1 MVAVITGGSRG
12 IGRATAVALAEEGF
26 AVALLARSLAGL
38 DETRELVV
46 ERGGK
51 AIAAVADVTDPQA
64 VRDASVAV
72 AEQLGERVA
81 LLVNNAGSLRA
92 IGPVWEVNPDDW
104 WTDVRTSLGGAFVCC
119 REFVPGMIERG
130 EGRIVNL
137 TSYVAIRPTPYQTG
151 YAAGKAALASLT
163 EALAASLEGT
173 GVKAFSVAPGFTE
186 TEMTRNLV
194 ESEAG
199 QRWVPEAGKGR
210 IVDVERSARLIAF
223 LASGGGDVLNGRFIH
238 ALDDVDELLMRIDE
252 IRRDDLYAPRLR
264 RLRSEPTER
273 QEPGGLQDSSSP

>member
-1 MVAVITGGSRG
+1 VKSTGARVAVITGASRG

-92 IGPVWEVNPDDW
+92 IGPLWEVNPDDW
-104 WTDVRTSLGGAFVCC
+104 WTDIRTSLGGAFVCC
-119 REFVPGMIERG
+119 REFVPGMIERE

-137 TSYVAIRPTPYQTG
+137 TSYVAVRPTPYQTG

-163 EALAASLEGT
+163 EALAASLDGT

-223 LASGGGDVLNGRFIH
+223 LASGAGDVLNGRFIH
-238 ALDDVDELLMRIDE
+238 ALDDVDDLLLRIDE
-252 IRRDDLYAPRLR
+252 IRREDLYAPRLR
-264 RLRSEPTER
+264 RLPE
-273 QEPGGLQDSSSP
+273 